1 MKESMKPNL
10 PDLEN
15 LLFIDWE
22 LGKKLAG
29 NKIDLAEDL
38 LEMLIK
44 SLPDDLKQIKDFYH
58 NQQYA
63 ELLKSIHKL
72 HGAFSYC
79 GTPRLKIVASHLES
93 DLKNNIMNNLSTLLK
108 QLDFEVQNLLECY
121 YRPEFL
127 NA

>member
-38 LEMLIK
+38 LEMLVK
-44 SLPDDLKQIKDFYH
+44 SLPDDLAQIKTLYNKQDYS
-58 NQQYA
+58 
-63 ELLKSIHKL
+63 ELLKAVHKL

-79 GTPRLKIVASHLES
+79 GTPRLKIVAAHLES
-93 DLKNNIMNNLSTLLK
+93 NLKNNIINDLSTLLN
-108 QLDFEVQNLLECY
+108 QLDFEVSNLLERY
-121 YRPEFL
+121 HQVKIL